1 VVDTKKAR
9 FIGEKLSISFPVLF
23 HKIKNNGGHWLN
35 KLSFLGYIKGA

>member
-1 VVDTKKAR
+1 VVATRKAR

-35 KLSFLGYIKGA
+35 QLSFLSYIQAV